1 MYDKGAIGGTAA
13 TLGML
18 PMTGFNVVWFVVA
31 AFALIMAGGAV
42 LRIIPR
48 KQA

>member
-18 PMTGFNVVWFVVA
+18 PMTGFSMLWFVVA
-31 AFALIMAGGAV
+31 GFALIMAGGA
-42 LRIIPR
+42 LMRIIPR
-48 KQA
+48 KEA